1 MHRRLLPDEE
11 ERASLV
17 GLMMLRRHKRNAR
30 GKVATAFTAAIRLV
44 FAKARLSHSGLPGLH
59 GSCYHEGLS
68 KMTPAELREK
78 RNSAP
83 THTVKLPISEDILT
97 EMRARQWERLLW
109 NGSDK
114 ENRVRYC
121 IWGFDTGARVS
132 AYT

>member
-1 MHRRLLPDEE
+1 
-11 ERASLV
+11 
-17 GLMMLRRHKRNAR
+17 MMLRRHKRNAR

-68 KMTPAELREK
+68 KMIPAELREK

-114 ENRVRYC
+114 ENRVRYLGC
-121 IWGFDTGARVS
+121 IRGFDTGARVS
-132 AYT
+132 EYT